1 MDRKDKI
8 SKATDFSNYLKRQ
21 LKNREIRKHYRAY
34 GKRLE
39 IAYQILQLRRKN
51 RISQEEFAK
60 KIGTTQSNIARMESG
75 SQNLTIE
82 MLDKVAETF
91 NKKLQILIK

>member
-1 MDRKDKI
+1 MNKKNKV
-8 SKATDFSNYLKRQ
+8 SQATDFSDYLKKQ
-21 LKNREIRKHYRAY
+21 LKNREIRKNYRSY
-34 GKRLE
+34 GKQLE

-60 KIGTTQSNIARMESG
+60 RIGTTQGNIARMESG
-75 SQNLTIE
+75 SQNFTIE

-91 NKKLQILIK
+91 NKELQILIK